1 MLKRARHPPGF
12 YASLFDDARDRG
24 CNLKYWPKSKPIAVG
39 VYEVERSV
47 AKRIQGN
54 RSEFFVQWWEL
65 SEHIPEELIAAFES
79 RCVDPV
85 RTDECKERLALLFEK
100 GLKSP
105 FGCNET
111 ITMRHDVLRSI
122 FPRCRPTSVA
132 LCTWSLKR
140 NCWLQ
145 DLALTWGE
153 FWPWL
158 VAVVTWTLQW
168 SWNCSLA
175 NRLPS

>member
-1 MLKRARHPPGF
+1 M
-12 YASLFDDARDRG
+12 
-24 CNLKYWPKSKPIAVG
+24 
-39 VYEVERSV
+39 ER
-47 AKRIQGN
+47 
-54 RSEFFVQWWEL
+54 L
-65 SEHIPEELIAAFES
+65 LMAALET

-85 RTDECKERLALLFEK
+85 HTNECKERLALLFEK

-122 FPRCRPTSVA
+122 FPGCRPTSVA

-158 VAVVTWTLQW
+158 VAVVTSTVQW

-175 NRLPS
+175 NRLPKWPKNIFLPRWESSSAVYQVFLHRTNAVRYRPLFKCQQNGFFRSYQT